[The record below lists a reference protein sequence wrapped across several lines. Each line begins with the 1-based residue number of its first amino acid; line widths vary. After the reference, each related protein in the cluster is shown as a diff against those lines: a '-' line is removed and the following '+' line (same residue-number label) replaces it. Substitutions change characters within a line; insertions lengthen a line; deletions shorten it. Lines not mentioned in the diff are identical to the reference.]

1 MSAAVAA
8 ILGGMPEPSDLRLHT
23 VNGRCVITA
32 GPVVLFDYDGADTVM
47 RNFAISALRRLGFT
61 GRRVAALL
69 GLTENYVAT
78 LYAAAVRDGSA
89 ALIQHARPGR
99 PGKLADADWA
109 DADGWR
115 AQGLSDSEIGRRL
128 GVAQSTVSRRLGPR
142 RKPAAGGTGAAAAPR
157 QDELPAVHPE
167 PEPAGA
173 PDPAP
178 AAGGPAA
185 GPLITGG
192 VFASRYAGAMLLH
205 AFTSASG
212 AGAVLASAGGGAGE
226 PDGGGRRLADV
237 ALLSAASICFALGAA
252 TIEAHKHLTAA
263 HAGPLAGLA
272 VLPDQRTLRPRL
284 AAIADATDPAELQ
297 AMFAAAMLAAEPCAS
312 GVYYVDDH
320 FVPYTGA
327 RPVAKGWN
335 NKRGRAEK
343 GRADTHVTAH
353 DGRAI
358 CFVTGE
364 PSGLTVTLPGALA
377 ELRKAAGPGAQI
389 MLGFDRGGAYPQV
402 FRHCRQEQVHWVTYR
417 RAPLAVPA
425 HLPVLTTI
433 TRPGGS
439 SRTIAW
445 AEETVQLKDYGQARQ
460 ITLFEHGQAALQ
472 ILTSDLLACPA
483 EILSWLKSR
492 WREENFLK
500 YASQNYGIDKICD
513 YAATIETNTKITGNP
528 ARKTASAA
536 VRAAETALGRAQ
548 QELAALL
555 RDPAVPAKD
564 KNERLIPA
572 AQKKITQAERA
583 LAAAGTA
590 RDKIPAKLPAN
601 VINPDAQR
609 ALLRASRRSLQMIL
623 RLLAHNAEHWLSAH
637 LNAYLRDDDEYR
649 AITRETIIRG
659 LAGVITYTPDA
670 ITVTLDRPDAPHVTR
685 ALRLLLDEINQ
696 TPPTLPGDHRRITYQ
711 IATHASAFNS

>member
-1 MSAAVAA
+1 MPAAVAA
-8 ILGGMPEPSDLRLHT
+8 ILGGMPEPSGLRLHK

-32 GPVVLFDYDGADTVM
+32 GPVVLFDYDVADVVM

-61 GRRVAALL
+61 GRRVAALT

-78 LYAAAVRDGSA
+78 LHAGAARDGSA

-109 DADGWR
+109 DAAYWR
-115 AQGLSDSEIGRRL
+115 RQGLTDTEIGQRL
-128 GVAQSTVSRRLGPR
+128 GVAHTTVSRRLGPR
-142 RKPAAGGTGAAAAPR
+142 RKPAAKGTGGAAAAR
-157 QDELPAVHPE
+157 QDEFPDLHLE

-178 AAGGPAA
+178 AAGGPPA
-185 GPLITGG
+185 GPRITDG

-205 AFTSASG
+205 AFASASG
-212 AGAVLASAGGGAGE
+212 AGAVLAAATGGQDAG
-226 PDGGGRRLADV
+226 GGGRRFADV
-237 ALLSAASICFALGAA
+237 GLLSAASICFALGAA
-252 TIEAHKHLTAA
+252 TIEQHKHLTAS

-272 VLPDQRTLRPRL
+272 VLPGQRTLRPRL
-284 AAIADATDPAELQ
+284 AALADGYDPAELQ

-327 RPVAKGWN
+327 RPVGMGWN

-343 GRADTHVTAH
+343 GRADTHVTTH
-353 DGRAI
+353 DGRAV

-364 PSGLTVTLPGALA
+364 PSGLTTTLPPALA
-377 ELRKAAGPGAQI
+377 ELRKAAGPGAKI

-402 FRHCRQEQVHWVTYR
+402 FRHCREENAHWVTYR

-425 HLPVLTTI
+425 RLPVLTTI

-439 SRTIAW
+439 TRQIAW
-445 AEETVQLKDYGQARQ
+445 AEETVQIKDYGQARQ
-460 ITLFEHGQAALQ
+460 ITLFEHGQVALQ
-472 ILTSDLLACPA
+472 ILTSDFGACPA

-500 YASQNYGIDKICD
+500 YASQNYGIDAICD
-513 YAATIETNTKITGNP
+513 YAATIKTNTKIIDNP
-528 ARKTASAA
+528 ARKTATAA
-536 VRAAETALGRAQ
+536 VRQADKALTTARE
-548 QELAALL
+548 ELAAML
-555 RDPAVPAKD
+555 RDPAIPAAA

-572 AQKKITQAERA
+572 AQKKITRAERA
-583 LAAAGTA
+583 LAAAGAA
-590 RDKIPAKLPAN
+590 RGKIPAKLPAN
-601 VINPDAQR
+601 VIDPAARR

-623 RLLAHNAEHWLSAH
+623 RLLAHNAEHWLSRH
-637 LNAYLRDDDEYR
+637 LNAYLCDDDEYR
-649 AITRETIIRG
+649 AITRQTIIRG

-670 ITVTLDRPDAPHVTR
+670 ITVTFEEPDAPRVTR
-685 ALRLLLDEINQ
+685 ALRLLLDEINAA
-696 TPPTLPGDHRRITYQ
+696 PPSLPGDTRPITYQ
-711 IATHASAFNS
+711 LAARASAFNS